1 MLLSFP
7 PHIHFVGQF
16 LSRLDFVVQSPNI
29 HTKCLIQPYWF
40 WKAQNCVLMQK
51 KCSARLV
58 RFLHFL
64 FWLKTC
70 FVRPQLAYKETSILL
85 LHHTIFSH
93 FWKNVVSKDCSILSK
108 IVQKPY
114 FYVKKV
120 FRPLGQILTFFVL
133 TKTVFFTASTS
144 LQRKLNFLASSHNFL
159 TFLIFRDNIFSKI
172 WENRVMKQE
181 NWAFLA
187 SWLKP

>member
-7 PHIHFVGQF
+7 PHIHFVRQF
-16 LSRLDFVVQSPNI
+16 WSQLNFVVQSPNI
-29 HTKCLIQPYWF
+29 HTKCLIQAYWF

-70 FVRPQLAYKETSILL
+70 FVRPQLAYKEISILL

-93 FWKNVVSKDCSILSK
+93 FWSFETTFFQKCEK
-108 IVQKPY
+108 IVWWS
-114 FYVKKV
+114 KKIELSLQASWSRKKHS
-120 FRPLGQILTFFVL
+120 FSQNKKCKNL
-133 TKTVFFTASTS
+133 TKRAEHFFDVKV
-144 LQRKLNFLASSHNFL
+144 RFLNNFGQYW
-159 TFLIFRDNIFSKI
+159 TIFRNNIFSKM
-172 WENRVMKQE
+172 WENCVMKQQ
-181 NWAFLA
+181 NGGFFV
-187 SWLKP
+187 S

>member
-1 MLLSFP
+1 MVLSFP

-29 HTKCLIQPYWF
+29 HTKGLIQDYRF

-51 KCSARLV
+51 KCSGRLV

-64 FWLKTC
+64 FWLKAC
-70 FVRPQLAYKETSILL
+70 FLRLQPACKESSIFLL
-85 LHHTIFSH
+85 PHTIFSH

-120 FRPLGQILTFFVL
+120 FRPLGQILTFFVS
-133 TKTVFFTASTS
+133 TKNVFFTASTIAYKETS
-144 LQRKLNFLASSHNFL
+144 ILLLHH
-159 TFLIFRDNIFSKI
+159 TIFSHFLSFETTFFQKCEKI
-172 WENRVMKQE
+172 VWWSNKMEVS
-181 NWAFLA
+181 L
-187 SWLKP
+187 

>member
-29 HTKCLIQPYWF
+29 HTKCLIQAYWF

-64 FWLKTC
+64 FWLKAC
-70 FVRPQLAYKETSILL
+70 FLRLQPACKESSIFLL
-85 LHHTIFSH
+85 PHTIFSH

-133 TKTVFFTASTS
+133 TKSVFFTASTS
-144 LQRKLNFLASSHNFL
+144 LQGKLNFLASSHNFL
-159 TFLIFRDNIFSKI
+159 TFLKKCCFERSKM
-172 WENRVMKQE
+172 WENCVMKQQ
-181 NWAFLA
+181 NGGFFV
-187 SWLKP
+187 S